1 MPPPSLPAVRPF
13 DLSAAVPWGRHRV
26 EYLAM
31 FDLMGLLGN
40 GGRGLHILDCAAGP
54 SSFAAEMTE
63 LGFQVTACDPLYGSS
78 KAAIAARIDEA
89 RSEIMASL
97 RAARQRFVWDF
108 FKTPEDLEAARLSA
122 MKFFLEDYDEGLE
135 AGRYIDASLPVL
147 PFDDDAFDLA
157 LCSHLLFLYSRHF
170 DLDFHVK
177 AILELLRVAP
187 ELRIFPLLDL
197 DGLRSAHLP
206 AVLPTLRSRGL
217 TVEEREVPYEFQR
230 GGCHMLRVARSPGA
244 L

>member
-1 MPPPSLPAVRPF
+1 MPPPSLPALRPF

-40 GGRGLHILDCAAGP
+40 GGRRLRVLDCAAGP
-54 SSFAAEMTE
+54 SSFAAEMAE

-78 KAAIAARIDEA
+78 KAAIAARIEEA

-97 RAARQRFVWDF
+97 RAAEQRFVWDF
-108 FKTPEDLEAARLSA
+108 FKTPEDLEVARLSA
-122 MKFFLEDYDEGLE
+122 MKFFLEDYEDGLE
-135 AGRYIDASLPVL
+135 AGRYIEASLPDL

-157 LCSHLLFLYSRHF
+157 LSSHFLLLYSRQF
-170 DLDFHVK
+170 DLDFHIK
-177 AILELLRVAP
+177 GILELLRVAP

-206 AVLPTLRSRGL
+206 ALLPALRDRSL

-230 GGCHMLRVARSPGA
+230 GGRHMLRIARSPDA